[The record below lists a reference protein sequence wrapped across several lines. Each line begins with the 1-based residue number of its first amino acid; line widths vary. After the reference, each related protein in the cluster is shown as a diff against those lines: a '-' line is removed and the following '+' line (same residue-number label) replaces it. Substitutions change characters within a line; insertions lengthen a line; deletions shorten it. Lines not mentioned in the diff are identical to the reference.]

1 MFELGEKVGRGDVHL
16 KLIRVAENLQKL
28 IQINV
33 QGVHGSIPK
42 IEKYSDAVRILHIFL
57 NGTIKLFF
65 RSRVGPFCWASESA
79 TDYAQKYVI
88 FGELM
93 INDILS
99 ISANGRIGILFPRT
113 CTKRKRSKP
122 KAGSQSRRHPQ
133 K

>member
-57 NGTIKLFF
+57 NPARLNSSSVPEWARF
-65 RSRVGPFCWASESA
+65 VGLPNRQLIMPKNMSYSAS
-79 TDYAQKYVI
+79 
-88 FGELM
+88 
-93 INDILS
+93 
-99 ISANGRIGILFPRT
+99 
-113 CTKRKRSKP
+113 
-122 KAGSQSRRHPQ
+122 
-133 K
+133 

>member
-57 NGTIKLFF
+57 NPARLNSSSVLEWARFIGLTIGHLIMPKKLSFSVSCLLMTF
-65 RSRVGPFCWASESA
+65 LAS
-79 TDYAQKYVI
+79 V
-88 FGELM
+88 
-93 INDILS
+93 
-99 ISANGRIGILFPRT
+99 
-113 CTKRKRSKP
+113 
-122 KAGSQSRRHPQ
+122 
-133 K
+133 